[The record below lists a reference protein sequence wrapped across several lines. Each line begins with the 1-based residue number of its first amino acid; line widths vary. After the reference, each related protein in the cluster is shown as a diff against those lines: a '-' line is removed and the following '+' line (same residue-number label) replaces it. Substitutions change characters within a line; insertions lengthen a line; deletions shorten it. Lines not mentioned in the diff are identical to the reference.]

1 MNMTRARRLVSV
13 AVAASLA
20 VTGLSACRS
29 EPSVA
34 AYVGDDKR
42 ITESQVEKLWD
53 EVQDAAPTGAAPAGA
68 AEAAGQPAPVS
79 VTRADIV
86 RTLVSV
92 DVLTEVAKAQSV
104 GLPSDLSLPDYA
116 NQLKLPETVEYV
128 RLYATS
134 DTLVRLLR
142 AKAQNGPAP
151 SDDDLKEVYDV
162 LVANQGIDPGTSF
175 DTFKTS
181 LPAENKQLVQSSA
194 AVRDQIEETTGK
206 LDITVNPRYQPLS
219 ISVLEFQTQN
229 GALRPLVVAPLGDAD
244 ETSPVID
251 AR

>member
-1 MNMTRARRLVSV
+1 MTRARRLASV
-13 AVAASLA
+13 AVVASLA

-42 ITESQVEKLWD
+42 ITESQVQKLWD
-53 EVQDAAPTGAAPAGA
+53 EVQDAAAPPAG
-68 AEAAGQPAPVS
+68 EAAGQPAAVS
-79 VTRADIV
+79 ITRTDIV

-92 DVLTEVAKAQSV
+92 DVLSEVAKAQSV
-104 GLPSDLSLPDYA
+104 GLPADLSLPDYA

-142 AKAQNGPAP
+142 AKAQSAPAP

-181 LPAENKQLVQSSA
+181 LPAENKQLVQTSA
-194 AVRDQIEETTGK
+194 AVRDQIEEATGK

-229 GALRPLVVAPLGDAD
+229 GALRPLVVAPLGESD